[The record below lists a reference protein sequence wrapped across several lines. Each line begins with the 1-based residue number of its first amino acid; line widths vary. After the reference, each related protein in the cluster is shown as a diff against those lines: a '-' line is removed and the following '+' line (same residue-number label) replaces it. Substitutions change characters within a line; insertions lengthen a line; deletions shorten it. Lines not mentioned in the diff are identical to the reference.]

1 MIVKRSKAT
10 KAKSKPGHARALL
23 DYVRE
28 VNGKNLA
35 DYVRAFDRDEAGKV
49 SYTSSGGFVSPWG
62 IMPAGEQH
70 LIERAQMIALANECK
85 KSPNPLAHWII
96 SWPEGEQPTNA
107 QADDAV
113 SILLDELGMSDHQC
127 IYSLHRDTDNIHLH
141 VVVNRVH
148 PTDLRVADPHNG
160 FDELAA
166 SRAICKIEAAQGWKP
181 ERNALYR
188 MSDAGPVL
196 TRPVKGAPRSVSR
209 GAAREEVRTGEAS
222 AQRIVIERCAPAIE
236 AAQSWAELH
245 AALALLGARFEPK
258 GSGAVIFVGEVAV
271 KASTAGRGFSFG
283 ALCKRLGEYQPAPA
297 DLLPSLPKPSALQVS
312 RTWDSYNAQRRFSKE
327 QRREELGGLKTRH
340 ETERTAFFGDAR
352 QRRRELEEKGWQGK
366 GRELNAARSLLA
378 AEVARERAA
387 LFERQRIER
396 QSLQR
401 RLKPFPGYE
410 DWLRESGM
418 DAGAEA
424 YRFRADDALRAIDTA
439 PERAAEVPAVRDI
452 RDYRGRITDA
462 GVAYFRPGDSRAD
475 FVDRGREVAIR
486 ASEDFAILA
495 GLQLAQS
502 KFGVIQLDGPPRA
515 VRRAA
520 LIAARHGIKLKN
532 PELQEV
538 WEQERYRLRQGERIE
553 YAAPAPVAPP
563 RKREDIQRMA
573 DVQPGDTR
581 AQVAYKLHLTSV
593 FWERRQKG
601 LALNWS
607 AIDREAALRMR
618 LSGHARDD
626 IRGAL
631 ESLAPRLHREKR
643 DDWREYA
650 ERAAGS
656 AFTPGG
662 DRELEAMQHMRSQ
675 LYALESREDPASPR
689 AKLAAW
695 QREQEEAARRR
706 AADPLAQGG
715 DDRRPGPP
723 SGPAL

>member
-10 KAKSKPGHARALL
+10 KEKSKPGHARALL

-28 VNGKNLA
+28 VNGKKLA

-49 SYTSSGGFVSPWG
+49 SYTSSRGFVSPWG
-62 IMPAGEQH
+62 VMPAGEQH

-107 QADDAV
+107 QADEAV
-113 SILLDELGMSDHQC
+113 SVLLHELGMPEHQC

-148 PTDLRVADPHNG
+148 PADRRVADPHNG

-188 MSDAGPVL
+188 MSGAGPVL

-236 AAQSWAELH
+236 AAHSWAELH
-245 AALALLGARFEPK
+245 VALAPLGARFEPK
-258 GSGAVIFVGEVAV
+258 GSGAVIFVGETAV
-271 KASTAGRGFSFG
+271 KASTAGRACSFA
-283 ALCKRLGEYQPAPA
+283 ALCKRFGDFEAAAPDLHFVAPQPA
-297 DLLPSLPKPSALQVS
+297 ALQES
-312 RTWDSYNAQRRFSKE
+312 RSWSSYAAQRRFA
-327 QRREELGGLKTRH
+327 QQHRRDELGGLRERH
-340 ETERTAFFGDAR
+340 ESERTGFFSAARNRRQALDA
-352 QRRRELEEKGWQGK
+352 QGWKGM

-378 AEVARERAA
+378 AELARERAA
-387 LFERQRIER
+387 LFERQRFER
-396 QSLQR
+396 ESLQR

-410 DWLRESGM
+410 TWLRDNGQ
-418 DAGAEA
+418 DAEAEA
-424 YRFRADDALRAIDTA
+424 YRFRADAAVRAIDAA
-439 PERAAEVPAVRDI
+439 PERATEVPAVRDI

-462 GVAYFRPGDSRAD
+462 GVAYFRPGGSRAE
-475 FVDRGREVAIR
+475 FVDRGREVAIG
-486 ASEDFAILA
+486 ASDDAAILA

-520 LIAARHGIKLKN
+520 LIAAQHGIRLKN
-532 PELQEV
+532 PDLQQL
-538 WEQERYRLRQGERIE
+538 WEKERERSRQGARIE
-553 YAAPAPVAPP
+553 YQAPAPAAIP
-563 RKREDIQRMA
+563 RREEVQKMA
-573 DVQPGDTR
+573 DAQPSDTA
-581 AQVAYKLHLTSV
+581 AQAAYRLHLTDV
-593 FWERRQKG
+593 FWERRAKG
-601 LALNWS
+601 LATNWS

-618 LSGHARDD
+618 LTGHSRED
-626 IRGAL
+626 IRAAL
-631 ESLAPRLHREKR
+631 ESLAPKLHSEHR

-650 ERAAGS
+650 ERAAGA
-656 AFTPGG
+656 AFTPGA
-662 DRELEAMQHMRSQ
+662 DRELEQMQHLRSQ
-675 LYALESREDPASPR
+675 LYALESKDDPDSPR
-689 AKLAAW
+689 AQMQRW

-706 AADPLAQGG
+706 ATVQLHRGADES
-715 DDRRPGPP
+715 RPASR
-723 SGPAL
+723 SGPSL